1 MIVGAALAVC
11 CGRPTQGGLCGRVVR
26 CAPRLFE
33 ALMLRRAFCSTVSR
47 DRFYVLWGFVF
58 GGFPLQSHPFEEMSY
73 L

>member
-1 MIVGAALAVC
+1 
-11 CGRPTQGGLCGRVVR
+11 
-26 CAPRLFE
+26 
-33 ALMLRRAFCSTVSR
+33 MLRRAFCSTVSR